1 MSHMTIACLVLAA
14 LTVTPT
20 GGASSAQETPHLGRV
35 IDLSETPMVEG
46 LGPPD
51 LPQSMDATPF
61 YCEGVW
67 HLFHLQNGGALAH
80 RTSRDLV
87 HWKIE
92 PVAVWSGNPGDADGA
107 NIAPGTVVKG
117 HDGRFYLLY
126 TGNQN
131 VCLATSDDL
140 YTWVKHG
147 DNPVLAGDGVHASPA
162 NFRDPF
168 VFHNEEEQCWWMLVG
183 TQVPGRFYQRSG
195 CVGLAKS
202 DDLIKWRLAEP
213 LWAPGFGQPCDCP
226 QVLKHGDLW
235 YLFTLDRN
243 AHYRIARSLDGPW
256 QRPPVRSWIPS
267 PSFAMSRPATD
278 GRRWVTFPF
287 MCSREGQSDQGD
299 VVQAR
304 LYSVPRQIGFEPDG
318 SLTERA
324 LPELVDAILAKPALE
339 EALLSGARSVVGT
352 WSIEGTSIGS
362 SPSVEA
368 NLLHVSGVPD
378 SYYLEADLTLS
389 TTKMDFSLVF
399 RAAPDLGVAYV
410 LDFLPEE
417 KQLALRPYQNWDNRS
432 VLATNYCDL
441 PIGRPMKVRLFVCG
455 TAMEVFIDDKWSL
468 CHSVYQHSSGGLFIE
483 HRDGSATL
491 SNIKVRRLQGEL
503 AL

>member
-1 MSHMTIACLVLAA
+1 
-14 LTVTPT
+14 
-20 GGASSAQETPHLGRV
+20 
-35 IDLSETPMVEG
+35 
-46 LGPPD
+46 
-51 LPQSMDATPF
+51 
-61 YCEGVW
+61 
-67 HLFHLQNGGALAH
+67 
-80 RTSRDLV
+80 
-87 HWKIE
+87 
-92 PVAVWSGNPGDADGA
+92 
-107 NIAPGTVVKG
+107 
-117 HDGRFYLLY
+117 
-126 TGNQN
+126 
-131 VCLATSDDL
+131 
-140 YTWVKHG
+140 
-147 DNPVLAGDGVHASPA
+147 
-162 NFRDPF
+162 
-168 VFHNEEEQCWWMLVG
+168 
-183 TQVPGRFYQRSG
+183 
-195 CVGLAKS
+195 
-202 DDLIKWRLAEP
+202 
-213 LWAPGFGQPCDCP
+213 
-226 QVLKHGDLW
+226 
-235 YLFTLDRN
+235 
-243 AHYRIARSLDGPW
+243 
-256 QRPPVRSWIPS
+256 
-267 PSFAMSRPATD
+267 
-278 GRRWVTFPF
+278 